1 MDDSRA
7 SNLDQTM
14 EQIRTQVRNSRLPT
28 EPGSAPATA
37 APPGTDQP
45 LQADLEALNQAYD
58 LSRVSLDPNRRML
71 GRTIL
76 TAARIV
82 GGLLKPI
89 IRRQSEYNAA
99 NTRLTSHLK
108 GQMDLLLPQM
118 QEIRSISERTL
129 SLSAEQFKN
138 QAQALAQRFT
148 RTFAGDV
155 AMQTQALADFSVKLT
170 ALEKRQAG
178 LEERARQIELLER
191 RQTETRQEL
200 DRFGE
205 DLRTRYRQEQD
216 HEQRLQQHDQRLR
229 QQEQRFAGW
238 DQVNQRLDALDARM
252 PELAAAIVA
261 ARAAQSEAE
270 AQANS
275 HYEEFRQARE
285 RLSRA
290 ERRLRRLLS
299 VEAGNG
305 AAAHVHEILPATPPA
320 VAVMD
325 YAGFED
331 RLRDPAMIK
340 HKQRDYLGYF
350 TGQAPLIDV
359 GCGKGEFL
367 ELMREA
373 GIEAKGV
380 DLDLDMVLH
389 CKERGLEVQRR
400 DALDYLAEQ
409 PDDSVGGIFSAQVI
423 EHLTSA
429 QLATLVSLAWQKLKP
444 GGVAILETLNPES
457 LFVHYKWFWM
467 DPSHVRLV
475 HPQTLQFLLE
485 SAGFAEVS
493 SQFASPPAGVI
504 PIPPLATGANGSATD
519 EFNRATD
526 YLNKLIYGDQEYFV
540 VARK

>member
-108 GQMDLLLPQM
+108 RQMDLLVPQM

-178 LEERARQIELLER
+178 LEERARQIELL
-191 RQTETRQEL
+191 
-200 DRFGE
+200 
-205 DLRTRYRQEQD
+205 
-216 HEQRLQQHDQRLR
+216 
-229 QQEQRFAGW
+229 
-238 DQVNQRLDALDARM
+238 
-252 PELAAAIVA
+252 
-261 ARAAQSEAE
+261 
-270 AQANS
+270 
-275 HYEEFRQARE
+275 
-285 RLSRA
+285 
-290 ERRLRRLLS
+290 
-299 VEAGNG
+299 
-305 AAAHVHEILPATPPA
+305 
-320 VAVMD
+320 
-325 YAGFED
+325 
-331 RLRDPAMIK
+331 
-340 HKQRDYLGYF
+340 
-350 TGQAPLIDV
+350 
-359 GCGKGEFL
+359 
-367 ELMREA
+367 
-373 GIEAKGV
+373 
-380 DLDLDMVLH
+380 
-389 CKERGLEVQRR
+389 
-400 DALDYLAEQ
+400 
-409 PDDSVGGIFSAQVI
+409 
-423 EHLTSA
+423 
-429 QLATLVSLAWQKLKP
+429 
-444 GGVAILETLNPES
+444 
-457 LFVHYKWFWM
+457 
-467 DPSHVRLV
+467 
-475 HPQTLQFLLE
+475 
-485 SAGFAEVS
+485 
-493 SQFASPPAGVI
+493 
-504 PIPPLATGANGSATD
+504 
-519 EFNRATD
+519 
-526 YLNKLIYGDQEYFV
+526 
-540 VARK
+540 